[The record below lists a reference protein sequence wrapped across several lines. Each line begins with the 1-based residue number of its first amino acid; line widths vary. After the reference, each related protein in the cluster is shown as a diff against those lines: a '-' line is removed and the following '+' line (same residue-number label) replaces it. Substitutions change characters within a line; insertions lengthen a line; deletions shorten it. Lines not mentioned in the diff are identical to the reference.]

1 MKAFLDTL
9 KKYHDKYNDIILVWE
24 KIGFLDGVEDEN
36 DKQNLS
42 IMYEDIYEYF
52 SHKDKLT
59 NNENSFE
66 TIYFPLARRIY
77 VNSGLSKPIEFSY
90 ILNLL
95 KEIKI
100 KDVIKKFN
108 SESYKD
114 IYYTCEKNNIL
125 DKAIYDIDLIKF
137 YDNVM
142 KTRFLIY
149 IDMDA
154 TITVIISEIILENI
168 LKNNKTNV

>member
-9 KKYHDKYNDIILVWE
+9 KKYHDKYHDIILVWE

-42 IMYEDIYEYF
+42 IMYEDILNIF

-59 NNENSFE
+59 NIENSFE
-66 TIYFPLARRIY
+66 AIYFPLARRVY
-77 VNSGLSKPIEFSY
+77 VNSGLNKPIEFSY

-100 KDVIKKFN
+100 KDIIKRFN
-108 SESYKD
+108 SKSYKD
-114 IYYTCEKNNIL
+114 IYDICEKNNIL
-125 DKAIYDIDLIKF
+125 DNPICDIDLIKF

-142 KTRFLIY
+142 KTVFPIY
-149 IDMDA
+149 IDMDV
-154 TITVIISEIILENI
+154 TITAIVSEIIVENI
-168 LKNNKTNV
+168 MKK

>member
-9 KKYHDKYNDIILVWE
+9 KKYHDKYNNIILVWE
-24 KIGFLDGVEDEN
+24 KTGLLDGVEDEN
-36 DKQNLS
+36 DKRNLS

-59 NNENSFE
+59 NNENNFG
-66 TIYFPLARRIY
+66 TIIFPLSRRVY

-100 KDVIKKFN
+100 KDIIKKFN
-108 SESYKD
+108 SKSYKD
-114 IYYTCEKNNIL
+114 IYDTCEKNNIL
-125 DKAIYDIDLIKF
+125 DKPIYDIDLIEF
-137 YDNVM
+137 YDNLM
-142 KTRFLIY
+142 KTVFPIY

-154 TITVIISEIILENI
+154 TITVIVSEIIIENI